1 MDRIVSRKDTHIKS
15 CKTNQITMTKKQ
27 TNSWEE
33 EFDNKFLGTSVD
45 FPYGTM
51 FGDLYLSKE
60 IKNFIS
66 KTISQEKEKMIEE
79 IKAMKGV
86 MLADLYSMPDDDDL
100 LLKSEII
107 NLLQNK

>member
-1 MDRIVSRKDTHIKS
+1 
-15 CKTNQITMTKKQ
+15 MTKKQ

-66 KTISQEKEKMIEE
+66 KTISQEKEKWEAEKREE
-79 IKAMKGV
+79 NEDMRR
-86 MLADLYSMPDDDDL
+86 DRDY
-100 LLKSEII
+100 
-107 NLLQNK
+107 